1 MSPDAGP
8 PPQDAPPP
16 GAAVTGAGPG
26 AAVIARP
33 RGQPVLYPRAYL
45 WLVLISSLDI
55 MLTWVILHVGGYEAN
70 PLAATIIERFDLWG
84 AVSFKFFLV
93 IVFLLTCEFVGKRRP
108 RTGRAM
114 ATIAVCIAAV
124 PVVVAVVLLTRHM

>member
-1 MSPDAGP
+1 MLPDAGQP
-8 PPQDAPPP
+8 PEEAPPP
-16 GAAVTGAGPG
+16 GAAVSGAS
-26 AAVIARP
+26 AIS
-33 RGQPVLYPRAYL
+33 RGRPVLYPRTYL

-93 IVFLLTCEFVGKRRP
+93 IVFLLACEFVGRRRP

>member
-1 MSPDAGP
+1 VS
-8 PPQDAPPP
+8 
-16 GAAVTGAGPG
+16 G
-26 AAVIARP
+26 AAVIAP
-33 RGQPVLYPRAYL
+33 RGRPVLYPTTYL

-93 IVFLLTCEFVGKRRP
+93 IVFLLTCEFVGRRRP

-114 ATIAVCIAAV
+114 ATVAVCIAAV
-124 PVVVAVVLLTRHM
+124 PVVVAVVLLTSQM